1 MFLES
6 NLVISPD
13 EHVRKLPAARRKTVE
28 AARRA
33 VRSVAPRA
41 EEISYP
47 AGPPKSAT
55 YMWKLLRYADG
66 RGNVVGIG
74 TFAKHST
81 LFFYRGRE
89 LEDGSGLLQGGGK
102 DMRFIRLVDP
112 ADAEQP
118 AVKRMVK
125 KAFQLGGQASPH

>member
-6 NLVISPD
+6 SLVISPD
-13 EHVRKLPAARRKTVE
+13 EHVRKVPVARRKTVE
-28 AARRA
+28 AARRM

-66 RGNVVGIG
+66 RGYVVGIG
-74 TFAKHST
+74 TFARHST

-102 DMRFIRLVDP
+102 DMRFIRLVEP

-125 KAFQLGGQASPH
+125 NAFQLVGQASPH

>member
-1 MFLES
+1 MT
-6 NLVISPD
+6 ISPD
-13 EHVRKLPAARRKTVE
+13 EHVRKVPAARRKTVE
-28 AARRA
+28 AARLV
-33 VRSVAPRA
+33 VRSLASKA

-55 YMWKLLRYADG
+55 YMWKLLRYADA

-89 LEDGSGLLQGGGK
+89 LDDGGGLLQGAGK
-102 DMRFIRLVDP
+102 DMRFIRLVEP
-112 ADAEQP
+112 ADAERP
-118 AVKRMVK
+118 AVKRLVK
-125 KAFQLGGQASPH
+125 KAFQLGGQAAPH